1 MVAACMLTP
10 CDNCWI
16 APVSTLNTAK
26 FGSHRNS
33 LPVHKPNCLGVLLC
47 NTVCVQVARPGGAV
61 AADVSPAAVV
71 CSVVVG
77 ITTTIILFCSHF
89 HQIADD
95 KAANKMSP
103 LVRLGTA
110 NAVKVAQL

>member
-1 MVAACMLTP
+1 M
-10 CDNCWI
+10 
-16 APVSTLNTAK
+16 S
-26 FGSHRNS
+26 S
-33 LPVHKPNCLGVLLC
+33 LPVHNSSCLEVLLY
-47 NTVCVQVARPGGAV
+47 NPVYMQVARPGGAV
-61 AADVSPAAVV
+61 APDVSPAAVV
-71 CSVVVG
+71 GSVVVG

-110 NAVKVAQL
+110 NAVKVSQL

>member
-1 MVAACMLTP
+1 MAA
-10 CDNCWI
+10 
-16 APVSTLNTAK
+16 A
-26 FGSHRNS
+26 
-33 LPVHKPNCLGVLLC
+33 
-47 NTVCVQVARPGGAV
+47 
-61 AADVSPAAVV
+61 V

-77 ITTTIILFCSHF
+77 ITTSLILFCSHF

-110 NAVKVAQL
+110 NAVKVSHYGSICK